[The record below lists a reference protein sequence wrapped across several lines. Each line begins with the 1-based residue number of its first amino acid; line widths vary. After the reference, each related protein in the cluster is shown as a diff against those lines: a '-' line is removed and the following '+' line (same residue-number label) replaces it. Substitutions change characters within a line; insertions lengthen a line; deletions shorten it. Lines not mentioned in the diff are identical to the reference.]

1 MFLYF
6 FLSNVVQWSQPEAP
20 VIVQREDDGVYFTLD
35 EEYEQ
40 ALGTATER
48 SWLVWQVRAS
58 SSRQGEARRVARMRD
73 EK

>member
-1 MFLYF
+1 M
-6 FLSNVVQWSQPEAP
+6 QWIQPEAP
-20 VIVQREDDGVYFTLD
+20 VIVQREDDGVSFTLD

-58 SSRQGEARRVARMRD
+58 SSRRGEGRRVAWMKD